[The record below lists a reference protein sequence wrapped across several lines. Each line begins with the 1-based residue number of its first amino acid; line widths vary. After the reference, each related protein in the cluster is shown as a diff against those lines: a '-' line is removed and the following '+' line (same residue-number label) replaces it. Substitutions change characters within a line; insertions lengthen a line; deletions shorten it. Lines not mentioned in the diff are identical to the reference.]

1 MRCISIDSANGLMG
15 VTGCKRCLMNVLSHT
30 IRVLGIRTNSHCLPA
45 ASDASCAAA
54 AAGPPHPMASCSDAA
69 AALVLGCQLQQPCRA
84 AVDPGKQSVRHCVRP
99 SVRTAVHNS
108 APKQTRGRQSSS
120 VPCVRACD
128 AFYWSLTAT
137 LTTIT
142 PAPVDISFPLAHR
155 QVCIALFPVLL
166 RGFHQLSLR

>member
-1 MRCISIDSANGLMG
+1 MFRLSLGLQAVALLTTVRIRRLELNSPAPDTVCMRCISIDSANGLMG

-108 APKQTRGRQSSS
+108 APKKRAAASRRRSR
-120 VPCVRACD
+120 VCVRVMR
-128 AFYWSLTAT
+128 STG
-137 LTTIT
+137 
-142 PAPVDISFPLAHR
+142 V
-155 QVCIALFPVLL
+155 
-166 RGFHQLSLR
+166 SLRH